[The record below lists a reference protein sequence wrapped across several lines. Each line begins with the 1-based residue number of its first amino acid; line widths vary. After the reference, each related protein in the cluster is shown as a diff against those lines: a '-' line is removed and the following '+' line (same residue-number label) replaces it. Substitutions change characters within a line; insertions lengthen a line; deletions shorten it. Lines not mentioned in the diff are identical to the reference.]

1 MYAHY
6 TRNTVTASIGLVS
19 SKFDVR
25 SEHML
30 RTYQCRAANTIV
42 TNAMCAGF
50 IDMGLGK
57 TVIGLTAIVDIKRLV
72 EVERCNPTFAFKW
85 LVIAPIKVCETV
97 WRQEAKLWDHTPHLK
112 FSLIR
117 GDLRDRAFALHK
129 EADVYLINP
138 ELVPWLKEYL
148 RSDWS
153 KFKGLIVDESSL
165 FKNHRSK
172 RFTELTNYGSQTAL
186 KGADGK
192 ALRGADGK
200 TIKIPPHRFVRTVI
214 FTGTPRPQSAMNLW
228 SQIYILDHGER
239 LHDKFDIF
247 RSRYFVPAQKVSEH
261 VRKYKE
267 NEDANPG
274 PEYEPF
280 AGAPQ
285 MIHEKIADI
294 TVELGEEEYG
304 LLPKITVVPHMVQL
318 PERLREHYKL
328 LEKDAVLELMENTVI
343 AQNGGVKTGMC
354 WQLANGAVYN
364 PTVDG
369 AGRRTWQVMH
379 DAMLDELDDT
389 IEMLDQNVLIPYHF
403 KSDLARILERRPG
416 AVVLPRKAER
426 VVEQW
431 NEGRIR
437 ELLIHPKSGSHGL
450 NIQYGGNQIIWL
462 GSGWSNEQWMQTN
475 RRLARP
481 GQPAGTGVFAHLIM
495 CAKTVHELQFETV
508 SSNANDQHNFRMA
521 LRKYQRAMQM
531 GVYTHELT

>member
-1 MYAHY
+1 M
-6 TRNTVTASIGLVS
+6 TAKIGLLS
-19 SKFDVR
+19 STCTMR

-42 TNAMCAGF
+42 TNAICAGF

-57 TVIGLTAIVDIKRLV
+57 TVIGLTAIVDIKHIV
-72 EVERCNPTFAFKW
+72 EVERLNPAFSFKW

-97 WRQEAKLWDHTPHLK
+97 WRQEAKLWEHTQHLK

-138 ELVPWLKEYL
+138 ELIPWLKEYL

-172 RFTELTNYGSQTAL
+172 RFKELTNHGLQTAL

-192 ALRGADGK
+192 ALRDAQGK
-200 TIKIPPHRFVRTVI
+200 TIKIPPHKFVRTVI

-228 SQIYILDHGER
+228 SQIYILDHGVR
-239 LHDKFDIF
+239 LHSSFDTF
-247 RSRYFVPAQKVSEH
+247 RSRYFTPTKKIADH
-261 VRKYKE
+261 VRKYEE
-267 NEDANPG
+267 NPDATPTS
-274 PEYEPF
+274 EYEPF
-280 AGAPQ
+280 AGAPE

-304 LLPKITVVPHMVQL
+304 LLPLITVVPHMVNL
-318 PERLREHYKL
+318 PPELRARYDL
-328 LEKDAVLELMENTVI
+328 LEKDAILELTENTII

-369 AGRRTWQVMH
+369 AGRRTWQVLH

-389 IEMLDQNVLIPYHF
+389 IEMLDANVLIPYHF
-403 KSDLARILERRPG
+403 KSDLARILERRPN
-416 AVVLPRKAER
+416 AVVLPRKAEK

-431 NEGRIR
+431 NEGRIA

-450 NIQYGGNQIIWL
+450 NIQYGGNHIIWF

-495 CAKTVHELQFETV
+495 CAKTVHELQFASITE
-508 SSNANDQHNFRMA
+508 NGNGQHNFRMA
-521 LRKYQRAMQM
+521 LRKYQRAKQL
-531 GVYTHELT
+531 GIYTHELL